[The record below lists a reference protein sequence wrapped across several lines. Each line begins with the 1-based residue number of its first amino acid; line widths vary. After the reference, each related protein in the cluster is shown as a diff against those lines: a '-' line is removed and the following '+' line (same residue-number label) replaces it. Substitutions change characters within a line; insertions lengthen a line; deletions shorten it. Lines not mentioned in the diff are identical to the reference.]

1 MKQSAVNCN
10 LLTSKLQGCLSDIF
24 FRPGARLAAISKAA
38 VISAQWAIVRI
49 GIYKYP

>member
-1 MKQSAVNCN
+1 MKHSAVNCN

-24 FRPGARLAAISKAA
+24 SDQELDLQLSKAA
-38 VISAQWAIVRI
+38 VISAQWVIVRI